1 MKMLTLPI
9 RTLNLK
15 TFVLLVGMCLGAT
28 LGHAQE
34 AQFRA
39 VGGPGLER
47 GKVVVPHGTGAF
59 LVCNSKLPEVDQL
72 RAYLVHYDTNL
83 DVDWTTLLP
92 CNASLQEVV
101 DAWSDIPGEVTV
113 LARELDLQLGYQTV
127 LHRIDSTGTWLG
139 SETPLT
145 PQNFSPVKHVIWL
158 GEPWIV
164 GAAGDQPMAVHRNT
178 GDIKAWGGMPGTS
191 DEVTDAIVAGSLLI
205 AAGSRT
211 ENDTTRTAI
220 WGLYP
225 LGQIAFE
232 HVDIDPAAGAWS
244 EADAMAFNGSA
255 IRVLHSYHPPDPDDS
270 WLLHSV
276 VSLNPTSGQIN
287 GILYGPTGGQ
297 RPGRD
302 LAWTSGGWLKLTQTD
317 GFPQLDRSML
327 LTHYSPNGTY
337 QSQGAWGTI
346 FEDDPSHVTE
356 SEDGTIWVAGS
367 TRGAI
372 DGTWNACV
380 LRLDSLG
387 PLGTWSGELPGFGV
401 YNDPLFDNVVGVSD
415 LEILDGWSCAP
426 NPANTETRILGPNPE
441 FDASLAN
448 LAWSLIDARGQIIE
462 TGTSLDVPLQRA
474 SQGWHVLNIRF
485 DSHDVNLRLLVERHP

>member
-1 MKMLTLPI
+1 M
-9 RTLNLK
+9 
-15 TFVLLVGMCLGAT
+15 VGERNALDASEFFPGQTRHLAQVSLG
-28 LGHAQE
+28 L
-34 AQFRA
+34 
-39 VGGPGLER
+39 
-47 GKVVVPHGTGAF
+47 
-59 LVCNSKLPEVDQL
+59 S
-72 RAYLVHYDTNL
+72 
-83 DVDWTTLLP
+83 
-92 CNASLQEVV
+92 
-101 DAWSDIPGEVTV
+101 
-113 LARELDLQLGYQTV
+113 
-127 LHRIDSTGTWLG
+127 
-139 SETPLT
+139 
-145 PQNFSPVKHVIWL
+145 
-158 GEPWIV
+158 
-164 GAAGDQPMAVHRNT
+164 
-178 GDIKAWGGMPGTS
+178 
-191 DEVTDAIVAGSLLI
+191 
-205 AAGSRT
+205 GSRGPT
-211 ENDTTRTAI
+211 DGRSSQHRGHQGMGRNAWHFRRGDRCHRGRKPLDRCWITDRKRHDSHGDL
-220 WGLYP
+220 GLYP

-244 EADAMAFNGSA
+244 EANAMAFNGSA
-255 IRVLHSYHPPDPDDS
+255 VRILHSYHPPAPDDS

-415 LEILDGWSCAP
+415 LETLEDWFCAP
-426 NPANTETRILGPNPE
+426 NPAATLKPE
-441 FDASLAN
+441 F
-448 LAWSLIDARGQIIE
+448 WGQ
-462 TGTSLDVPLQRA
+462 T
-474 SQGWHVLNIRF
+474 HN
-485 DSHDVNLRLLVERHP
+485 